1 MKSKKI
7 TIQKKGNENIFDKL
21 SNEWWNE
28 KGSFEA
34 LHAFNPVRIK
44 FILNSVGKPIKS
56 LKILDIGCG
65 GGILCEP
72 LARLGAEVT
81 GMDENEKAILV
92 AKDHAKKMNLKI
104 NYIHGNISDINFQKK
119 FDVITCMEVLEH
131 VESIELLIKK

>member
-7 TIQKKGNENIFDKL
+7 TIQKNDNKNIFDNL
-21 SNEWWNE
+21 SDEWWNE

-34 LHAFNPVRIK
+34 LHLFNPVRIK
-44 FILNSVGKPIKS
+44 FILNSVGKSIKS

-72 LARLGAEVT
+72 LAGLGAEVT

-92 AKDHAKKMNLKI
+92 AKDHEKKMNFSKR
-104 NYIHGNISDINFQKK
+104 YQKK
-119 FDVITCMEVLEH
+119 RFGALFAF
-131 VESIELLIKK
+131 